1 MMKKYDHK
9 DIEKKWQDR
18 WEEEGLYKTPNKVP
32 GKDNYYTL
40 VEFSYPSGN
49 LHVGHWYAFSV
60 PDMFAR
66 YKRMRGYNSLYP
78 MGFDSFGLPAERA
91 AILHG
96 KNPKDWTYKNMEYM
110 QNQLR
115 SMGAS
120 FDWDR
125 RVITS
130 DPEYY
135 RWTQWMFNQFYKND
149 LAYKANTKVNWCPT
163 DKTILANEQVIDGKC
178 DRCGTEVEQKDQE
191 QWMLKIT
198 EFADALTDDLDGL
211 DWNDAIK
218 EAQRSWIGRS
228 EGSEISFKLSSGDSV
243 DVFTTRADTLFGVT
257 YVVLAP
263 EHPLVNKLLDQVENK
278 QEVEK
283 YIEETK
289 KKSELDRQQAK
300 EKTGVE
306 LKGITATNPA
316 YRQAGLQND
325 EEVPVWIADYVLA
338 GYGTG
343 AVMAVP
349 AHDERDFEFA
359 NKYGLPIKQVIA
371 LQIGERIINA
381 KERLGVSA
389 IIRNSQGKI
398 LVQQNEHQR
407 GILHSLPGGGV
418 EEGENVEEALIRE
431 IKEET
436 GYTDLEIVFC
446 KGAYEYNFNSP
457 ERGYDRKLTEFLYE
471 VKLISDKNEGRHLTD
486 KEKSIIKDDLW
497 LDHNE
502 AIKILKQSN
511 NFCGYAEAILM
522 ERKNNYLDGIL
533 VNSGKFDGLTSQEAR
548 EKITEFVGG
557 KMVKT
562 YRLRDWGIS
571 RQRYWGCPIPI
582 VYDPEGNA
590 HAVPDE
596 HLPWLLPEDVD
607 HTPDGTAPL
616 ARSKELFERTEK
628 IFGKGWKPE
637 VETMDTFVDSSWYF
651 YRYLDPKNEKEFCST
666 DSQKDFMPIDI
677 YFGGAEHTTMHLLYS
692 RFWVKALRKIGLTD
706 INEPYTRRINRSLIL
721 GPDGNKMSKSKGNVI
736 DPDEVVGFVGADTVR
751 MYLAFIGPYGATSHY
766 PWDPNGVVGIR
777 RFIERFWKTT
787 DFIVEDDTKSL
798 DTLLHKTIKKVT
810 DDIERYKF
818 NTAISAIMIF
828 INEVEK
834 EKKISKEQYSTMV
847 KLLSPLAPHVSE
859 EIWRE
864 VLGNSKSVH
873 LEDWPVYDESLIK
886 EEEVNISV
894 SVNGKSRSLVKVPFD
909 SEEEFVLS
917 VAKED
922 QNVSKWIDGKNIKK
936 IIFVP
941 NKIINIITD

>member
-1 MMKKYDHK
+1 MMMKYDHK

-18 WEEEGLYKTPNKVP
+18 WEEEGLYKTPNKVL
-32 GKDNYYTL
+32 GKDNHYTL

-49 LHVGHWYAFSV
+49 LHVGHWYAFSM

-78 MGFDSFGLPAERA
+78 MGFDAFGLPAERA

-120 FDWDR
+120 FDWNR
-125 RVITS
+125 RVVTS

-198 EFADALTDDLDGL
+198 EFADALVDDLEDL

-218 EAQRSWIGRS
+218 EAQKSWIGRS

-263 EHPLVNKLLDQVENK
+263 EHPLVHKLLDQVENK

-306 LKGITATNPA
+306 LKGIKAINPVN
-316 YRQAGLQND
+316 G

-349 AHDERDFEFA
+349 AHDERDAEFA
-359 NKYGLPIKQVIA
+359 EKYGLPI
-371 LQIGERIINA
+371 LERDFVDK
-381 KERLGVSA
+381 KE
-389 IIRNSQGKI
+389 
-398 LVQQNEHQR
+398 
-407 GILHSLPGGGV
+407 
-418 EEGENVEEALIRE
+418 
-431 IKEET
+431 
-436 GYTDLEIVFC
+436 
-446 KGAYEYNFNSP
+446 
-457 ERGYDRKLTEFLYE
+457 
-471 VKLISDKNEGRHLTD
+471 
-486 KEKSIIKDDLW
+486 
-497 LDHNE
+497 
-502 AIKILKQSN
+502 
-511 NFCGYAEAILM
+511 
-522 ERKNNYLDGIL
+522 
-533 VNSGKFDGLTSQEAR
+533 
-548 EKITEFVGG
+548 ITEKVGG
-557 KMVKT
+557 RLVKN

-616 ARSKELFERTEK
+616 ARSKEFFERTEK
-628 IFGKGWKPE
+628 IFGAGWKPE
-637 VETMDTFVDSSWYF
+637 VETMDAFVDSSWYF

-666 DSQKDFMPIDI
+666 DAQKDFMPIDI

-692 RFWVKALRKIGLTD
+692 RFWVKALRKIGLTN

-751 MYLAFIGPYGATSHY
+751 TYLAFIGPYGATSHY

-777 RFIERFWKTT
+777 RFIERFCKTAELIT
-787 DFIVEDDTKSL
+787 QENTKSL

-834 EKKISKEQYSTMV
+834 EKKISKEQYSQVV

-864 VLGNSKSVH
+864 VLGNSNSVH

-886 EEEVNISV
+886 DEEVNISV

-917 VAKED
+917 EVKED
-922 QNVSKWIDGKNIKK
+922 QNLSKWIDGKNIKK
-936 IIFVP
+936 VIFVP

>member
-359 NKYGLPIKQVIA
+359 NKYNLPIKFVIA
-371 LQIGERIINA
+371 RTLDYKDQKVGIPSITRKTVDPIIVD
-381 KERLGVSA
+381 KEGNFYLIKEDENNIHFA
-389 IIRNSQGKI
+389 
-398 LVQQNEHQR
+398 
-407 GILHSLPGGGV
+407 GGGV
-418 EEGENVEEALIRE
+418 EDGETDMEALRRE
-431 IKEET
+431 IVEET
-436 GYTDLEIVFC
+436 GFKNFEIKNPINLYLAVTGYRSAKNRNQTSYGTAYEVVLNDLEQ
-446 KGAYEYNFNSP
+446 G
-457 ERGYDRKLTEFLYE
+457 
-471 VKLISDKNEGRHLTD
+471 
-486 KEKSIIKDDLW
+486 KSEID
-497 LDHNE
+497 
-502 AIKILKQSN
+502 
-511 NFCGYAEAILM
+511 
-522 ERKNNYLDGIL
+522 DGIHQL
-533 VNSGKFDGLTSQEAR
+533 VKVKKDEVLKTITWEHHRWIFEAYLNPSKAFVDYGQLIDSGEFSGLTSEEAR
-548 EKITEFVGG
+548 KKITEFVGG

-590 HAVPDE
+590 HAIPDE

-616 ARSKELFERTEK
+616 ARSNELFERTEK

-666 DSQKDFMPIDI
+666 DAQKDFMPIDI

-706 INEPYTRRINRSLIL
+706 INEPYIKRINRSLIL

-777 RFIERFWKTT
+777 RFIERFWKTAEFIT
-787 DFIVEDDTKSL
+787 DEDTKSL

-834 EKKISKEQYSTMV
+834 EKKISKEQYSQVV

-859 EIWRE
+859 ELWRE
-864 VLGNSKSVH
+864 VLGNNTSVH
-873 LEDWPVYDESLIK
+873 LEDWPVYDESCIK
-886 EEEVNISV
+886 EEEVNMSV

-909 SEEEFVLS
+909 SDEKFVLS
-917 VAKED
+917 VAKKD

-936 IIFVP
+936 IIFVS